1 MAAAVFLVVA
11 GLAALY
17 QGGNALVGGA
27 TGIAQKL
34 GVSPLVVGLTIVA
47 FATSAPEMA
56 VSVIASLRDSSDI
69 AVGNVLGSNIFNTLI
84 AVGAVAVIRPIT
96 VHPVVFRSEIWICL
110 AATGVVGVFAYTGG
124 TIVRW
129 EGGVLLALLGGYL
142 VRAVLLARNVGGVQP
157 EEEDV
162 ELNRFA
168 ALVTAGAA
176 VAAYFLRECTNSA
189 LFLPA
194 LAVLTLFNALRYR
207 RRPGMA
213 ARTAAVVLGLGML
226 ITGSEALVE
235 GATTLAYAAGI
246 SEATVGLTVVA
257 IGTSAPEL
265 ATGILAA
272 RKGQS
277 DIGVGNALGSNI
289 FNLLAVLGVAALIL
303 PLPVAE
309 NFLREDIW
317 VAVAAVL
324 ILLVAKLTG
333 GVLGR
338 GLGAAMTLAWVAY
351 TALLIIEESTVP

>member
-1 MAAAVFLVVA
+1 M
-11 GLAALY
+11 
-17 QGGNALVGGA
+17 
-27 TGIAQKL
+27 
-34 GVSPLVVGLTIVA
+34 
-47 FATSAPEMA
+47 
-56 VSVIASLRDSSDI
+56 
-69 AVGNVLGSNIFNTLI
+69 
-84 AVGAVAVIRPIT
+84 
-96 VHPVVFRSEIWICL
+96 
-110 AATGVVGVFAYTGG
+110 
-124 TIVRW
+124 
-129 EGGVLLALLGGYL
+129 
-142 VRAVLLARNVGGVQP
+142 
-157 EEEDV
+157 
-162 ELNRFA
+162 
-168 ALVTAGAA
+168 
-176 VAAYFLRECTNSA
+176 
-189 LFLPA
+189 
-194 LAVLTLFNALRYR
+194 
-207 RRPGMA
+207 
-213 ARTAAVVLGLGML
+213 
-226 ITGSEALVE
+226 TGSEALVE

-324 ILLVAKLTG
+324 VLLLAKLTG

-351 TALLIIEESTVP
+351 TALLIIEESAVP